1 MLASEPAQK
10 RAGWSASAKDNR
22 EKRDAQEQ
30 ENQMKRFVI
39 DQQYIASRQ
48 SENGQ
53 KGDDST

>member
-10 RAGWSASAKDNR
+10 RVGWSVKDNR

-30 ENQMKRFVI
+30 EDQMKRFVI

-53 KGDDST
+53 KGDGST